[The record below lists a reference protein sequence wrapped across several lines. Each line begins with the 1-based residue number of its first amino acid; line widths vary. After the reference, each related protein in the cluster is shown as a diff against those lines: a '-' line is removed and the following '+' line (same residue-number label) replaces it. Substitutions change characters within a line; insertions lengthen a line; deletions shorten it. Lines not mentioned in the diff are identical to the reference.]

1 MCFLSLSHLLYSSKE
16 AFNDDDSILLYQ
28 VKVTPNEAF
37 VNRPKKIDLWQM
49 KYLSTTSSNLLNTH
63 S

>member
-28 VKVTPNEAF
+28 FKVTPNEAF
-37 VNRPKKIDLWQM
+37 VNRPKKIDL
-49 KYLSTTSSNLLNTH
+49 
-63 S
+63 

>member
-37 VNRPKKIDLWQM
+37 VNRPKKIDL
-49 KYLSTTSSNLLNTH
+49 
-63 S
+63 